1 MKHPSWVRASVAA
14 TAALTIAFVPAD
26 LAAQADDDVH
36 TSARHSFRVVTV
48 AEGLENPWSLAWLP
62 DGDLL
67 VTERPGRLRLVR
79 DGELVDEPIDG
90 VPEVRAQG
98 QGGLL
103 DVVLH
108 PDFASNDLVYLSF
121 SKPNADAS
129 EATTA
134 IVRGRL
140 DLDRHAL
147 VDVEEIFEADAWA
160 EGSVH
165 FAGRMV
171 FDDEG
176 HLFASV
182 GDRGADPNLLD
193 DQPAQHLD
201 NHQGTVVRL
210 HDDGSVP
217 DDNPFVGRSDAH
229 PEIWSYGH
237 RNPQG
242 LRFHPETGE
251 LWSNEHGPR
260 GGDEVN
266 VVRRG
271 ANYGWP
277 AVSYGINY
285 SGTIFTRRT
294 EGEGMEHPLYA
305 WVPSIATSGLEIY
318 DGDAFPWW
326 RGSVF
331 VGGLA
336 GEQLSRLTFDG
347 HRAVSE
353 EVLLDGFGRVR
364 AVRQGPD
371 GYLYLAIDDR
381 TGEPTPVVRLEPEED
396 RIELP

>member
-14 TAALTIAFVPAD
+14 AAAVTLAFVPAD
-26 LAAQADDDVH
+26 LAAQADDDARE
-36 TSARHSFRVVTV
+36 SARHSFRVVTV
-48 AEGLENPWSLAWLP
+48 AEGFENPWSLAWLP

-79 DGELVDEPIDG
+79 DGELVDEPVDG

-121 SKPNADAS
+121 SKPNDDAS

-140 DLDRHAL
+140 DRGAHAL
-147 VDVEEIFEADAWA
+147 VNVEEIFEADAWA

-176 HLFASV
+176 YLFASV

-266 VVRRG
+266 VVQRG

-277 AVSYGINY
+277 VVSYGINY

-294 EGEGMEHPLYA
+294 EGEGMERPLYV

-318 DGDAFPWW
+318 DGDEFPWW

-336 GEQLSRLTFDG
+336 GEQLSRLTFDD

-381 TGEPTPVVRLEPEED
+381 TGEPTPVVRLEPAES
-396 RIELP
+396 RIEQP